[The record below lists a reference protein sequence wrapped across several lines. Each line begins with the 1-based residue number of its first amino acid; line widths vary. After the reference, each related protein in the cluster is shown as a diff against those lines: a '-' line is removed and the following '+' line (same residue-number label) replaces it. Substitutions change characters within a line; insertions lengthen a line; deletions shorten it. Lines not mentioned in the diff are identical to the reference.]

1 MEEVGKRGNDAD
13 ALSEARDVSG
23 NANGIDVSI
32 GG

>member
-1 MEEVGKRGNDAD
+1 MEEVGERDD
-13 ALSEARDVSG
+13 DDVLSGARDVSG